1 MGKMM
6 YWLVLCTVTIVQLGS
21 PVRADREMNQDSLLA
36 NHKDSRDDISI
47 EDESTANTRP
57 RTGRQL
63 SQFRNQDQFGGS
75 AGSLNQFGST
85 RTSDFNQGGTVGT
98 AGTLGFSDQFGLSDQ
113 FGRRNNVGFTSQLG
127 SSNNLGTTDQFVS
140 TSQLLR
146 NNLGLT
152 SQPGS
157 VNQLGALGRNG
168 QFDSTNQF
176 GLNQLRS
183 SNQLGSPNQLRSAN
197 QHGSSSQLGS
207 SSQRGSSSQLGSSNL
222 LGSPSQL
229 GSSNQLG
236 STNRFGSS
244 NQLGSTN
251 RLGSSDPFGTRN
263 RFDTDEIFDGQ
274 IGRTPFSD
282 NSLQNQQFGSRFGNG
297 LGTSQLRNGLVNTQ
311 FNNADGFGSGF
322 ETNQFLNNNPGLGLR
337 SGNRLL
343 GSPSNFGSQV
353 PTPEGLSRTL
363 LYDASNDGL
372 GQYDYQFATDNGIT
386 QQQASR
392 LIGPNSRAVTGSYS
406 SLGLID
412 RDGNPTGLQSTNFGN
427 LGVNNRNFVSTSRIG
442 DFGNTSGLRTGL
454 QNTGFGN
461 NGIQNLYNPNRLGS
475 GNLFGTSLFSGLFP
489 GGLNSG
495 LLGFG
500 TFNPDDISRQNFLSQ
515 SLRSGTSGLDFNT
528 NSFNSLGAN
537 VLDTNIRP
545 FNLLGTNGLNNFNNF
560 PLNSFGTNG
569 FNTNNLPI
577 PPFGTNA
584 FNNNNNFPIPPFGNN
599 GFNFNN
605 VPANSFGI
613 NGFIPNNNP
622 FNSIGI
628 NGIAPNNLPS
638 NSIGIN
644 GLTPNNLPFNS
655 IGINGIAS
663 NNLPINSIGINGLT
677 PNNLPLNS
685 FGINGIA
692 PNNLPLN
699 SIGINGIAT
708 NNLPLNS
715 FGINGFTPNN
725 FPFNSVG
732 INSFGQSQFPT
743 NTLGTNPSIFTGT
756 NLGGRPISPNSLLNS
771 PRFLRSG
778 LSRFLNNGLVDNDQ
792 LELRY
797 RDANALA
804 NLGGGLLFDDN
815 RNDVELF
822 PRFER
827 LTANTG
833 SVFGNPFLQQQTGSN
848 FGFRSRNPR
857 RLDLTNVVNSR
868 PVDIAL
874 ASDRKSGISGNA
886 ASYSYRS

>member
-406 SLGLID
+406 YTSPEGIPVSVRYVADENGFQVESPNLPVMPEHSRLQVLAAQRARSLGLID

-475 GNLFGTSLFSGLFP
+475 G
-489 GGLNSG
+489 
-495 LLGFG
+495 
-500 TFNPDDISRQNFLSQ
+500 
-515 SLRSGTSGLDFNT
+515 
-528 NSFNSLGAN
+528 
-537 VLDTNIRP
+537 
-545 FNLLGTNGLNNFNNF
+545 
-560 PLNSFGTNG
+560 
-569 FNTNNLPI
+569 
-577 PPFGTNA
+577 
-584 FNNNNNFPIPPFGNN
+584 
-599 GFNFNN
+599 
-605 VPANSFGI
+605 
-613 NGFIPNNNP
+613 
-622 FNSIGI
+622 
-628 NGIAPNNLPS
+628 
-638 NSIGIN
+638 
-644 GLTPNNLPFNS
+644 
-655 IGINGIAS
+655 
-663 NNLPINSIGINGLT
+663 
-677 PNNLPLNS
+677 
-685 FGINGIA
+685 
-692 PNNLPLN
+692 
-699 SIGINGIAT
+699 
-708 NNLPLNS
+708 
-715 FGINGFTPNN
+715 
-725 FPFNSVG
+725 
-732 INSFGQSQFPT
+732 
-743 NTLGTNPSIFTGT
+743 
-756 NLGGRPISPNSLLNS
+756 
-771 PRFLRSG
+771 
-778 LSRFLNNGLVDNDQ
+778 
-792 LELRY
+792 
-797 RDANALA
+797 
-804 NLGGGLLFDDN
+804 
-815 RNDVELF
+815 
-822 PRFER
+822 
-827 LTANTG
+827 
-833 SVFGNPFLQQQTGSN
+833 
-848 FGFRSRNPR
+848 
-857 RLDLTNVVNSR
+857 
-868 PVDIAL
+868 
-874 ASDRKSGISGNA
+874 
-886 ASYSYRS
+886 